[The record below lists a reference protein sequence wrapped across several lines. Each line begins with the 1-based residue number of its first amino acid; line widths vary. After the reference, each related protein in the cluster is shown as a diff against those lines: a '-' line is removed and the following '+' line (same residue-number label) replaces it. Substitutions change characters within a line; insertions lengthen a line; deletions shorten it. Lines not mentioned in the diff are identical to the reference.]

1 MGLLVAFESALAFAL
16 AGDLFLRATSVISS
30 FVVQIDPP
38 SCFEWHYKYPGTYIN
53 RVSFYEIEG
62 LSHFQSHSDKHL
74 FCTLPR

>member
-38 SCFEWHYKYPGTYIN
+38 L
-53 RVSFYEIEG
+53 V
-62 LSHFQSHSDKHL
+62 L
-74 FCTLPR
+74 